1 MLKIIIAD
9 DHKIF
14 REGVR
19 ELISSFSRYEVIAEV
34 SNGVELMELLKD
46 KLPDIIL
53 LDIFMPQMDGYQ
65 AAEMIRKKY
74 PTVKVLVLSI
84 FGDEGSYAKMI
95 QAKVKGYVLKEACDK
110 ELEIALD
117 EVSQNRSYFSKE
129 LLRRVG
135 FKREEES

>member
-14 REGVR
+14 REGVI
-19 ELISSFSRYEVIAEV
+19 ELISSLSRYEVIAEA
-34 SNGVELMELLKD
+34 SNGMELMDLLKD
-46 KLPDIIL
+46 KLPDIVL

-65 AAEMIRKKY
+65 AAEIIRTEY
-74 PTVKVLVLSI
+74 PSVKVLVLSI

-117 EVSQNRSYFSKE
+117 EVSQNRGYFSKE

-135 FKREEES
+135 IKGEGKS